1 MINLSSSNK
10 NKYSWYCVKVKPR
23 KELLAMKHLNSLKI
37 ENYLPIIK
45 NNYKKNSSLIS
56 KKEFLFP
63 GYIFVKFNINTQ
75 KRAVSYCAG
84 ISHIISFNNKC
95 MIISDNIISLIKNT
109 LKENMQK
116 NPVKSLKIGDHVI
129 ISSGFLSGHVV
140 IVSSIL
146 PTYDRIKVL
155 FDLIG
160 SKVELEVSSEYL
172 KQNHSG
178 VVLA

>member
-1 MINLSSSNK
+1 
-10 NKYSWYCVKVKPR
+10 
-23 KELLAMKHLNSLKI
+23 
-37 ENYLPIIK
+37 
-45 NNYKKNSSLIS
+45 
-56 KKEFLFP
+56 
-63 GYIFVKFNINTQ
+63 
-75 KRAVSYCAG
+75 
-84 ISHIISFNNKC
+84 

-116 NPVKSLKIGDHVI
+116 NPLKSLKIGDHVI

-140 IVSSIL
+140 MVSSIL

-160 SKVELEVSSEYL
+160 SNVELEVSSEYL

>member
-1 MINLSSSNK
+1 MTNLSPSNK
-10 NKYSWYCVKVKPR
+10 NKYSWYCVKVQPR

-37 ENYLPIIK
+37 ETYLPTIK
-45 NNYKKNSSLIS
+45 YNYKKNSSLKS
-56 KKEFLFP
+56 KEEFLFP

-75 KRAVSYCAG
+75 KRAVSYCTG

-95 MIISDNIISLIKNT
+95 MIISNNIISLIKNT

-116 NPVKSLKIGDHVI
+116 NPIKTLKIGDQVI

-140 IVSSIL
+140 MVSSIL

-155 FDLIG
+155 LNLIG
-160 SKVELEVSSEYL
+160 SNVELEVSSEYL